1 MKIAHVIT
9 RLLKAG
15 SEENT
20 ISSCLHQLERGF
32 DVYIIHGNE
41 FEPSHYNTLPPG
53 LKLIRLD
60 EMVHPISPKNDMAA
74 VAGLRKLYKEHSFDV
89 VHTHQSKAGILGR
102 LAAVGLPNVAVVH
115 TVHIA
120 PFLNVGGATK
130 LFYVVAER
138 ACAMVTDVM
147 ISVSEGMRKACL
159 DHGVSDPNRHVVI
172 RSGMPLER
180 FTSAEPVADWRSRIG
195 GWAGEARPKMVL
207 TLAAFEPRKRQEAFI
222 EAMAPHLR
230 DRDDICLLFA
240 GQGARLE
247 PARALAERL
256 GVAEKVRLLGH
267 DPKPEELIALSDL
280 CVLTSERE
288 GLPRVVVQYLA
299 GGKPAVVSD
308 LPGIEEV
315 VRVGVNGLVTDA
327 DDLADTASAV
337 VRLCEK
343 PAELERLS
351 KGARDTDV
359 TPWAQ
364 ERMGRDIET
373 AYRAALAR
381 KRRTSTIE
389 AAV

>member
-1 MKIAHVIT
+1 MKVAHVIT

-20 ISSCLHQLERGF
+20 ISSCLYQLERGF

-41 FEPSHYNTLPPG
+41 FEQSHYDTLPPG

-60 EMVHPISPKNDMAA
+60 EMVHPISPKNDAAA
-74 VAGLRKLYKEHSFDV
+74 VASLRKLYKDHGFDV

-102 LAAVGLPNVAVVH
+102 LAAVGLPDVAVVH

-130 LFYVVAER
+130 LFYLVAER
-138 ACAMVTDVM
+138 ACAMVTDMM

-159 DHGVSDPNRHVVI
+159 DHGVSDPNRHAVI

-180 FTSAEPVADWRSRIG
+180 FTSAKTAADWRGRIG
-195 GWAGEARPKMVL
+195 GWAGKARPNMIL

-230 DRDDICLLFA
+230 GRDDVCLLFA
-240 GQGARLE
+240 GQGVRLE
-247 PARALAERL
+247 PARALAESL
-256 GVAEKVRLLGH
+256 GIGDKVRFLGH
-267 DPKPEELIALSDL
+267 DPKPEELIALADI

-288 GLPRVVVQYLA
+288 GLPRVVVQYFA
-299 GGKPAVVSD
+299 CGKPAVVSD
-308 LPGIEEV
+308 LPGIEEIV
-315 VRVGVNGLVTDA
+315 KAGVNGLVTDA
-327 DDLADTASAV
+327 DDLNDTALAI
-337 VRLCEK
+337 VRLCDT
-343 PAELERLS
+343 PAELDALS
-351 KGARDTDV
+351 RGARETDV

-364 ERMGRDIET
+364 DRMGRDIET

-381 KRRTSTIE
+381 KRRTPMGE
-389 AAV
+389 VAV